1 MNNKELIEHFP
12 FLMPRNRW
20 TDKIPDDFD
29 YSYAELDAMPD
40 GWRKAFGERMCE
52 EIREALVEAN
62 CLDEYRISQIK
73 EKYGALRWYGF
84 GATQKVYDI
93 ISKYEYISR
102 FICMFCGRPYAKE
115 FNDGWISTI
124 CENCASE
131 AFDISH
137 LDWVDAT
144 DDFERIKKSLTIT
157 GWHNGEKYTREIY
170 VWDTW
175 REIVEDYMSEK
186 YNVR

>member
-1 MNNKELIEHFP
+1 MTGYDVIKRAMHLLGYSGDAGDPSELGSTSVKGF
-12 FLMPRNRW
+12 
-20 TDKIPDDFD
+20 
-29 YSYAELDAMPD
+29 
-40 GWRKAFGERMCE
+40 
-52 EIREALVEAN
+52 EIIKQLLIDLK
-62 CLDEYRISQIK
+62 CSDISS
-73 EKYGALRWYGF
+73 L
-84 GATQKVYDI
+84 
-93 ISKYEYISR
+93 
-102 FICMFCGRPYAKE
+102 
-115 FNDGWISTI
+115 
-124 CENCASE
+124 SE